1 MLSLTDKHMQRNT
14 PNAPA
19 MEISLLLQAK
29 ETAVCY
35 KKRGKKGKKNR
46 NKHDNEE
53 KTFLF
58 LREKIFLKVAYDEH

>member
-58 LREKIFLKVAYDEH
+58 LPLRFFLKVPYDEH